1 MEADAT
7 KVCPQCARRCARD
20 ALRCHCG
27 FAFTETPA
35 GPATPGLVAQA
46 EKLYE
51 YYLSTRLSRAL
62 KEVKTAQIELLRDP
76 NSAAKS
82 ADLKRA
88 EEEVRLLQ
96 AQLALQAART
106 AQAHQDSGER
116 AATMRAASSDVATL
130 PPPAFTVQQA
140 ARAEAIFDGARREA
154 QPAGGIAAPA
164 AFASAQQRLAERVLR
179 DPPLAAGPQP
189 FISDDELAALRRPS
203 TPAKR

>member
-1 MEADAT
+1 MEAEAT
-7 KVCPQCARRCARD
+7 KSCPQCATRCARD

-27 FAFTETPA
+27 FAFTALPA
-35 GPATPGLVAQA
+35 DAATPGLVAQA

-76 NSAAKS
+76 TSAARA
-82 ADLKRA
+82 ADLRRA

-106 AQAHQDSGER
+106 AQAHQDAGDS
-116 AATMRAASSDVATL
+116 AAAMRDASSAVATQA
-130 PPPAFTVQQA
+130 PAVFSEQQA
-140 ARAEAIFDGARREA
+140 ARADAAYDGARRDT
-154 QPAGGIAAPA
+154 QPAGGVAAPA

-179 DPPLAAGPQP
+179 DQSPAGPRP

-203 TPAKR
+203 APAKR